1 MGKLCCSERYKEEI
15 IENIV
20 DEEVLYDVAEL
31 FKAFADS
38 TRIKIISLLKGQ
50 RLCVNSISDI
60 LNISQS
66 AISHQLKILKNA
78 KIVIITKATKRP
90 VVVPKNIALFVLF
103 ILIVKKSLL
112 FFIKVFNSLFISFFS
127 FLSCS
132 NLSSLSTLS
141 IILTNLLVKTF
152 RSPATPAS
160 KKTGATES

>member
-1 MGKLCCSERYKEEI
+1 MFIYKKEIDMGKLCCSDRYKEEI
-15 IENIV
+15 IENLV

-78 KIVIITKATKRP
+78 KIVKSKREGKWIFYSLDDMHIQKIFDMGLEHIIEGKR
-90 VVVPKNIALFVLF
+90 
-103 ILIVKKSLL
+103 
-112 FFIKVFNSLFISFFS
+112 
-127 FLSCS
+127 
-132 NLSSLSTLS
+132 
-141 IILTNLLVKTF
+141 
-152 RSPATPAS
+152 
-160 KKTGATES
+160 